1 MAATMGFRFREHWRE
16 IKRGRPGHRFQA
28 RYARTQRRKRPA
40 RIAHRII
47 FLIAGVLALAIGG
60 LLAVFP
66 GPAIPFFFLGGAL
79 LATESRVM
87 ARLMDWSEL
96 RLRAVA
102 AWAAKRWRRLPGFAR
117 ILLVILGAGCSAASA
132 YLAFR
137 LMRG

>member
-1 MAATMGFRFREHWRE
+1 MGFRFREHWRE

-28 RYARTQRRKRPA
+28 RYANSRQRKRQA
-40 RIAHRII
+40 RVAHRII
-47 FLIAGVLALAIGG
+47 FLVAGLLAFAIGG

-87 ARLMDWSEL
+87 ARVMDWSEL

-102 AWAAKRWRRLPGFAR
+102 AWARKHWRRLPGFAR
-117 ILLVILGAGCSAASA
+117 IVLIILGACCSAASG

-137 LMRG
+137 LMCG